1 MTKAVTLANLA
12 SGEALTIDEANDR
25 VGIAST
31 TPSASL
37 DINETILI
45 DVTAGVITATKFVGD
60 GAGITGIAAT
70 DVVHTRALTVSGVS
84 TFAGAVQANATTEST
99 TKDTGALIVEGGVGI
114 EKNLNLC
121 TTIKMDS
128 TAGVVTA
135 TTFKGALT
143 GNASGT
149 AGGLSGTPS
158 VTVNL
163 LTATDANVG
172 GALTVGGVLTYED
185 VTNVDSVGIVTARQ
199 GVRVL
204 AGGIQAVG
212 LYTGFKAS
220 GVSTFAG
227 GDILVDGSA
236 VGVTSVTWDASADSL
251 IFKDSSKTCYGDGG
265 DLKVYHD
272 GTHNRI
278 LTGANLYINNAA
290 MSETLASFIPD
301 GACTLHYNDSTK
313 LQTTNT
319 GIVVTGICTADT
331 LVGRHPAVTTVT
343 KSSQYTLA
351 DGDQGKMIITDS
363 EVIVPENIFSAGD
376 VFTVCNSSGSSINV
390 TKGTGINLYT
400 IGTSTNAT
408 VALAEKG
415 IAVITCFAGNDFIV
429 GGGGVG

>member
-1 MTKAVTLANLA
+1 MSKVLADSLQGRATGN
-12 SGEALTIDEANDR
+12 EAPDCPK
-25 VGIAST
+25 G
-31 TPSASL
+31 
-37 DINETILI
+37 
-45 DVTAGVITATKFVGD
+45 
-60 GAGITGIAAT
+60 
-70 DVVHTRALTVSGVS
+70 LTVTGVTTSSGG
-84 TFAGAVQANATTEST
+84 FDGN
-99 TKDTGALIVEGGVGI
+99 
-114 EKNLNLC
+114 
-121 TTIKMDS
+121 
-128 TAGVVTA
+128 
-135 TTFKGALT
+135 LT
-143 GNASGT
+143 GNVTGNAT
-149 AGGLSGTPS
+149 GLTGTPS

-185 VTNVDSVGIVTARQ
+185 VTQVDSVGIVTARQ

-227 GDILVDGSA
+227 GDFLVDGSA

-313 LQTTNT
+313 LQTDNA
-319 GIVVTGICTADT
+319 GIIVTGVSTSTAGIHAGPGILRENMRGYGSAMNGAYTADVLST
-331 LVGRHPAVTTVT
+331 GMVLNAPTNSTGTFTINLRGDGSTTFNSIMNSGEST
-343 KSSQYTLA
+343 
-351 DGDQGKMIITDS
+351 
-363 EVIVPENIFSAGD
+363 
-376 VFTVCNSSGSSINV
+376 VFTAFIGQNNTSYYLTDFQIDGSSITEEWNGGSAPSAGGAS
-390 TKGTGINLYT
+390 GTDIYT
-400 IGTSTNAT
+400 FTILKTANAT
-408 VALAEKG
+408 FSVFANVAN
-415 IAVITCFAGNDFIV
+415 FA
-429 GGGGVG
+429 